1 MNISSKIHV
10 LFVISSLALTACSSA
25 PQKATGSVDLIKTR
39 LPQTTASTN
48 KLNTT
53 NKMQKECAGVAEGHK
68 NYYHCA
74 EREKNANK
82 ALEREERVVLKKS
95 KEG

>member
-1 MNISSKIHV
+1 MDISSKIRV
-10 LFVISSLALTACSSA
+10 LFVISTLALTACSSV
-25 PQKATGSVDLIKTR
+25 PQKATGSVDLIKKR
-39 LPQTTASTN
+39 LPVTTASTN
-48 KLNTT
+48 KRNIN
-53 NKMQKECAGVAEGHK
+53 NKKQKECAGVTKGHK